1 MGKKENYS
9 RDTKSRFV
17 DADVVGPMCEII
29 SIRGAEHSPRASVPA
44 SFFSGAILSIRKQ
57 IAVLEREVA
66 VGHAGNVVRR
76 GAMKSIAA
84 DAVLCFATEV
94 FGIFDQMLK

>member
-1 MGKKENYS
+1 MGNYRRDTYS
-9 RDTKSRFV
+9 RDEI
-17 DADVVGPMCEII
+17 DAVEGLLCEKI
-29 SIRGAEHSPRASVPA
+29 SIQGEEPSPRASVPA
-44 SFFSGAILSIRKQ
+44 SFFSGGILTIWKQ

-84 DAVLCFATEV
+84 DSVLCFATEV
-94 FGIFDQMLK
+94 FGIFDQMLE